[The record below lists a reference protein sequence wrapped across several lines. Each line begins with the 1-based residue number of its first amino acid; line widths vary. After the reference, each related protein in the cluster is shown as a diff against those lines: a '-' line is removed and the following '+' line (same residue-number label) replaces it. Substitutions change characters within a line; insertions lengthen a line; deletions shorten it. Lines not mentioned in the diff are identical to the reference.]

1 MAMNDLT
8 VRIFRFDPTCDSEP
22 RYETYHVRVNDGA
35 RVLHVLHA
43 IHDELDPTLSYRY
56 CCGSGQCGSCAIRVN
71 GEPGLACMKEAED
84 GMTLDPLDLPIRKDL
99 IVDLVPTL
107 SLLPAIEPSP
117 EFRMPT
123 REEVEAIKPLRSCIE
138 CLSCISACPALKV
151 ADFAGPTAMRQEM
164 RLALD
169 PRDTRDRIAEAIERG
184 LFHCTTCQK
193 CVEVCPKEI
202 RTPGKAV
209 EKLRELANRRGL
221 TMPRHQE
228 VAKLIEETGRSVTRT
243 GATFIEQ
250 VPEVIEP
257 YGEVKGEIGFFVGC
271 MYNGRLPDTA
281 HDMIEVMR
289 RNGIRVII
297 PREQVCCGSP
307 LIRTGQTSF
316 LKTLMQRNIDAFA
329 FRGIKTVMTM
339 CAGCGS
345 TLKNDYETPFE
356 VLDVTE
362 VLERYGIE
370 PPLPLHVRATYHDP
384 CHLLRGQG
392 IAKQP
397 RDLLRMAVD
406 EFVEMPAQC
415 CGAGGGVR
423 SGIPEEA
430 AALGKERGK
439 EIARTGADLVVTACP
454 FCEFHIREQTDKPVK
469 HIASVLLEGYRE
481 KDRKSAES
489 AKPIP

>member
-1 MAMNDLT
+1 MT
-8 VRIFRFDPTCDSEP
+8 
-22 RYETYHVRVNDGA
+22 
-35 RVLHVLHA
+35 
-43 IHDELDPTLSYRY
+43 
-56 CCGSGQCGSCAIRVN
+56 
-71 GEPGLACMKEAED
+71 EAVD
-84 GMTLDPLDLPIRKDL
+84 GMTIDPLDLPIQKDL
-99 IVDLVPTL
+99 IADLVPTL
-107 SLLPAIEPSP
+107 SLLPSLEPS
-117 EFRMPT
+117 EAFRMPT

-169 PRDTRDRIAEAIERG
+169 PRDARDRVTEAIERG
-184 LFHCTTCQK
+184 LFRCTTCHK

-202 RTPGKAV
+202 RTPGKAI
-209 EKLRELANRRGL
+209 EKLRELANRRGMTL
-221 TMPRHQE
+221 PRHQE
-228 VAKLIEETGRSVTRT
+228 VARLIEETGRSVERT
-243 GATFIEQ
+243 VPTFLEQ
-250 VPEVIEP
+250 VPEVVEP
-257 YGEVKGEIGFFVGC
+257 NGEVRGEVGFFVGC
-271 MYNGRLPDTA
+271 MYNGRLPQTA
-281 HDMIEVMR
+281 LDMIEVMR

-307 LIRTGQTSF
+307 LIRTGQTGF
-316 LKTLMQRNIDAFA
+316 VKTLMQRNIDAFA

-339 CAGCGS
+339 CAGCGA
-345 TLKNDYETPFE
+345 TLKNDYNTPFE

-362 VLERYGIE
+362 VLERFGIE
-370 PPLPLHVRATYHDP
+370 APELLPVRATYHDP

-392 IAKQP
+392 ISSQP
-397 RDLLRMAVD
+397 RDLLRKVVS

-439 EIARTGADLVVTACP
+439 EIEKTGADLVVTACP

-469 HIASVLLEGYRE
+469 HLASVLLEGYRE
-481 KDRKSAES
+481 KDRKSG
-489 AKPIP
+489 KPPVSGT